1 MQREK
6 SVETVE
12 NLGFKQE
19 SRLIGQKI
27 SNTTRYGVYC
37 FDSPTRQAIWTVVG
51 EQKAKIGCCVPT
63 DSSGRRKT
71 RSAGGFLR
79 GSFCAGERTIA
90 ARTPNQSLSS

>member
-27 SNTTRYGVYC
+27 SSTTRYGVYC
-37 FDSPTRQAIWTVVG
+37 FDSPTRQAIGTVVG
-51 EQKAKIGCCVPT
+51 EQKAKIGHFAPQVPY
-63 DSSGRRKT
+63 DYGKT
-71 RSAGGFLR
+71 RPA
-79 GSFCAGERTIA
+79 
-90 ARTPNQSLSS
+90 